1 MTSRSSLADIIDDQ
15 TWDEPRRKPMTA
27 ARQDRERIK
36 IGRMLLAAAAEHDAE
51 QARMRGETPRIEVVR

>member
-1 MTSRSSLADIIDDQ
+1 MTSRSNLADVIDDQ
-15 TWDEPRRKPMTA
+15 TWDEPRKRSMTA

-51 QARMRGETPRIEVVR
+51 QARMRGDTPRIEVVR

>member
-1 MTSRSSLADIIDDQ
+1 MTCRSSLADVIDDQ
-15 TWDEPRRKPMTA
+15 TWDEPRRRPMTS

-51 QARMRGETPRIEVVR
+51 QSRMRGETPRIEVIR